1 MTWTTKINYFIFLQ
15 VNYYFQIPL
24 IISPIVCLYE
34 LKYRM
39 PWSGTI
45 YNIINYKE
53 RTRHEI
59 I

>member
-1 MTWTTKINYFIFLQ
+1 MTWTTKTNYFIFLQ
-15 VNYYFQIPL
+15 VNYYFQIPF

-34 LKYRM
+34 LKYPM

-53 RTRHEI
+53 RTRHKI
-59 I
+59 N